1 MLALDCP
8 GPAASTAAA
17 LSAPAPGA
25 LVEMAAE
32 RSADWPESKGIAAQ
46 ASARRAR
53 LTELAAVGADALC
66 EAVDALERRVG
77 IEPHLRRTVEL
88 LLLIADAAGDVGEL
102 AAYAGDRADW
112 QV

>member
-1 MLALDCP
+1 MLALDSP

-17 LSAPAPGA
+17 LSAAAAAA

-66 EAVDALERRVG
+66 EAVDALERRAG
-77 IEPHLRRTVEL
+77 SEPPLRPPVQP
-88 LLLIADAAGDVGEL
+88 LLLIAAAARHL
-102 AAYAGDRADW
+102 RPP
-112 QV
+112 